1 MEGGRFFVFRQ
12 AASFE
17 MCEGRAECRFA
28 RAAVVAMCMTQMAAQ
43 PAECGNSCVRAPKC
57 ADYDPAPLGVLRLV
71 AAGSAKQR
79 LKLRGRVNLTS
90 PRVPRNNVH
99 VFVGFAL
106 RVHIDRAIRTHAQS
120 INVCRLDWLWLV
132 RFGGAAGWQG

>member
-1 MEGGRFFVFRQ
+1 
-12 AASFE
+12 
-17 MCEGRAECRFA
+17 
-28 RAAVVAMCMTQMAAQ
+28 MTQMAAQ
-43 PAECGNSCVRAPKC
+43 PAVCVNSCVCSPKC
-57 ADYDPAPLGVLRLV
+57 ADYDPSPLGVLRLV

-120 INVCRLDWLWLV
+120 INLCRLAWLWLV
-132 RFGGAAGWQG
+132 RLDGAAVWHG